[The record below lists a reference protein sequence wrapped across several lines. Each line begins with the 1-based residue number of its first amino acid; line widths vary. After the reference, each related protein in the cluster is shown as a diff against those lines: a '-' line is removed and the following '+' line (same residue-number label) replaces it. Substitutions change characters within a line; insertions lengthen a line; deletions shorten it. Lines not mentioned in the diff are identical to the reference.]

1 MLEWLNNNIGSDWAT
16 YAGLLLAVVSLFW
29 GGSKLFFRSKVTQ
42 TAKVESG
49 TVVQV
54 GGNMQTGN
62 NNESKSGS

>member
-29 GGSKLFFRSKVTQ
+29 GGSKLLFRKKITQ
-42 TAKVESG
+42 TAKVKGG